1 MSGVIAAINLAEAE
15 KTTKASS
22 VVNGAKT
29 ILSKWGNIID
39 TYRGIIPA
47 SVVAV
52 RSQIESSGNPKAGPT
67 SQGEVGLLMLWP
79 STQSTYGVTDPTDP
93 AQNLRGGLLHW
104 LSQLKSM
111 QSALP
116 GYLTSQNYDYWAIT
130 QLYTMIGGGA
140 TKAVLKAA
148 KVRPGSEYQD
158 LVAWLKQIGEG
169 LESYRSSFGT
179 QSAASVARRIIYAG
193 NMTNWASTIGGLS
206 LGAGGLGTLLLVV
219 GIGYLIYRWKR

>member
-1 MSGVIAAINLAEAE
+1 MSGVVAAINLAETE
-15 KTTKASS
+15 KASRAAS

-29 ILSKWGNIID
+29 ILSKWGDIID

-79 STQSTYGVTDPTDP
+79 STQSTYGVTDATDP

-104 LSQLKSM
+104 LSQLNAM
-111 QSALP
+111 QNALP
-116 GYLTSQNYDYWAIT
+116 GYLTSKNTDYWAIT

-148 KVRPGSEYQD
+148 KVRQGSEYQD
-158 LVAWLKQIGEG
+158 LVSWLKQVGEG
-169 LESYRSSFGT
+169 LENYRSSFGT

-193 NMTNWASTIGGLS
+193 NMTDWASTIGGLGS
-206 LGAGGLGTLLLVV
+206 GIGMLLLIA
-219 GIGYLIYRWKR
+219 GIGYLIYRRLR

>member
-1 MSGVIAAINLAEAE
+1 MAGVIAAINKAEAE
-15 KTTKASS
+15 RTSKAAS
-22 VVNGAKT
+22 VEAGARH
-29 ILSKWGNIID
+29 ILAMWGDIIN

-52 RSQIESSGNPKAGPT
+52 RSQIESNGNPKAGPT
-67 SQGEVGLLMLWP
+67 SQGERGLLMLWP
-79 STQSTYGVTDPTDP
+79 ATQQTYGVTDPTDP

-111 QSALP
+111 QKALP
-116 GYLTSQNYDYWAIT
+116 GLLTQANDDFWAIT

-148 KVRPGSEYQD
+148 NVRAGSEYRD
-158 LVAWLKQIGEG
+158 LVNWLKSIGEG
-169 LESYRSSFGT
+169 LESYSGSFGT

-193 NMTNWASTIGGLS
+193 NMTDWARSIGGL
-206 LGAGGLGTLLLVV
+206 GGGIGILLLVA
-219 GIGYLIYRWKR
+219 GIGYLIYRWRS